1 MHRLD
6 KQTRMAADGKIRIG
20 ILFGGRSGEHEV
32 SLMSAR
38 SVLEALDPHKY
49 AVTQIGISHD
59 GAWLVGA
66 DVLGALERQEL
77 QALRSAAMLPDPT
90 RCALYSLQPTAAG
103 ELLQEFAR
111 LDVVFPVL
119 HGTFG
124 EDGTLQGLLE
134 LVDVAYVGAGV
145 LGSALGMDKA
155 VFKDVMRAHDIPV
168 VDCITVLRSE
178 IEHNMPAVLERALS
192 VAGFPL
198 FVKPANLGSSV
209 GITKCRS
216 RSDLVEGLMDAARYD
231 RRVLVER
238 GINGR
243 EIELSV
249 LGNDQPQASV
259 PGEVLPGREYYSY
272 EAKYLDGTS
281 ELLIPAP
288 LSPEQTRRLQEL
300 ALRAYQAIDCAGMA
314 RVDFLVDKD
323 DGSLYLNEVNTIPG
337 FTSISMYAKLWE
349 AGGLSYPALVD
360 RLVELAL
367 ERKADRDRTERRYR
381 RGEEA

>member
-1 MHRLD
+1 MSE
-6 KQTRMAADGKIRIG
+6 DGKIRIG

-38 SVLEALDPHKY
+38 SVLEALDLQKY
-49 AVTQIGISHD
+49 AVTQIGIAHD
-59 GAWLVGA
+59 GAWLVGE
-66 DVLGALERQEL
+66 DVLGALERQEM
-77 QALRSAAMLPDPT
+77 QALSPAALLPDPT
-90 RCALYSLQPTAAG
+90 RCCLYALHPAPG
-103 ELLQEFAR
+103 GDLLQELAC
-111 LDVVFPVL
+111 LDVVFPML

-124 EDGTLQGLLE
+124 EDGTVQGLLE
-134 LVDVAYVGAGV
+134 LADVAYVGAGV

-155 VFKDVMRAHDIPV
+155 VFKDVMRANDIPV
-168 VDCITVLRSE
+168 VESITVLRSE
-178 IEHNMPAVLERALS
+178 VEADMPAVLERALG

-209 GITKCRS
+209 GITRCRS
-216 RSDLVEGLMDAARYD
+216 RSDLVEGLMEAARYD
-231 RRVLVER
+231 RRILVER

-249 LGNDQPQASV
+249 LGNDQPQASA
-259 PGEVLPGREYYSY
+259 PGEVLPSREYYSY

-281 ELLIPAP
+281 GLLIPAP
-288 LSPEQTRRLQEL
+288 LSAEQTQRLQEL
-300 ALRAYQAIDCAGMA
+300 ALRAYRAIDCAGMA
-314 RVDFLVDKD
+314 RVDFLLDKD

-337 FTSISMYAKLWE
+337 FTSISMYAKLWD
-349 AGGLSYPALVD
+349 AGGLPYPALLD
-360 RLVELAL
+360 RLVALAL